1 MIVVEPKD
9 LSPDYKKEGKTYV
22 LKTFNHFKPLW
33 VIGEGKE
40 IVESNM
46 KKEPGVYVNK
56 DFNVKEFIVDVTN
69 HRFWDRKVK

>member
-1 MIVVEPKD
+1 
-9 LSPDYKKEGKTYV
+9 
-22 LKTFNHFKPLW
+22 
-33 VIGEGKE
+33 
-40 IVESNM
+40 M